1 MIQANELKIGN
12 LVYYNGN
19 HKEVGIVTSLQPK
32 FYPKYCETSK
42 DIFIG
47 LNQRH
52 DIVYSVKD
60 IQPIPLTEELLL
72 KFGFEKDSDFWY
84 TKKYFTDLEYRTEEM
99 SVSYNIHS
107 NRLAIYDSIEETSA
121 DVCSY
126 PIYTAKR
133 LMHLHQLQNLYF
145 ALTGEE
151 LQTTP

>member
-1 MIQANELKIGN
+1 MIQVNELKIGN

-52 DIVYSVKD
+52 DIVYNVKD
-60 IQPIPLTEELLL
+60 IQPIPLTEEWLL
-72 KFGFEKDSDFWY
+72 KCGFERVENNWKVLD
-84 TKKYFTDLEYRTEEM
+84 
-99 SVSYNIHS
+99 NIVFKLS
-107 NRLAIYDSIEETSA
+107 WERLAGLVLVLENESIFLA
-121 DVCSY
+121 HINY
-126 PIYTAKR
+126 
-133 LMHLHQLQNLYF
+133 LHQLQNLYF

-151 LQTTP
+151 LQITP

>member
-1 MIQANELKIGN
+1 MIQVNELKIGN

-60 IQPIPLTEELLL
+60 IQPIPITEEWLL
-72 KFGFEKDSDFWY
+72 KFGFEKKEFD
-84 TKKYFTDLEYRTEEM
+84 YFILNYGDNECYFSYKRNNLELCR
-99 SVSYNIHS
+99 NIQTT
-107 NRLAIYDSIEETSA
+107 ASA
-121 DVCSY
+121 KIKS
-126 PIYTAKR
+126 
-133 LMHLHQLQNLYF
+133 LHQLQNLYF

>member
-52 DIVYSVKD
+52 DIVYNVKD
-60 IQPIPLTEELLL
+60 IQPIPITEEWLL
-72 KFGFEKDSDFWY
+72 KFGFVENCYQDRFENKFIRVECNKTRGKTELWIENIPHI
-84 TKKYFTDLEYRTEEM
+84 KY
-99 SVSYNIHS
+99 
-107 NRLAIYDSIEETSA
+107 
-121 DVCSY
+121 
-126 PIYTAKR
+126 
-133 LMHLHQLQNLYF
+133 LHQLQNLYF

-151 LQTTP
+151 LQITP

>member
-52 DIVYSVKD
+52 DIVYNVKD
-60 IQPIPLTEELLL
+60 IQPIPLTEEWLL
-72 KFGFEKDSDFWY
+72 KCGFERVENNWKVLD
-84 TKKYFTDLEYRTEEM
+84 
-99 SVSYNIHS
+99 NIVFKLS
-107 NRLAIYDSIEETSA
+107 WERLAGLVLALENESIFLA
-121 DVCSY
+121 HINY
-126 PIYTAKR
+126 
-133 LMHLHQLQNLYF
+133 LHQLQNLYF

-151 LQTTP
+151 LQITP